1 MKRISG
7 WKKSLLVVL
16 GCSLWHLPLGAC
28 AALSLDQAVDMALNQ
43 NTEIRIAAKGE
54 DKAEAELAAAKG
66 ADGVTVTATSSVS
79 ISDGA
84 EKKFSNSNTNTLK
97 AALPIYTGGKNEL
110 TIENT
115 KSAYLSSQFNT
126 MRTKE
131 NIKLSTIKAYY
142 DVLEAQKT
150 IAVDKESV
158 DNYAAHLENVEQLY
172 SAGSKA
178 KIEVLRSEVQ
188 LSDARQTLIKAQ
200 NTYEIALSTLKNI
213 IRLDREEPLELTTDF
228 SYMTFSPELSECLAK
243 ARENRKDLRQAE
255 LAVEES
261 EKDIKIAKAGFLPSV
276 DLTASVGWED
286 RALPDDKHYNYTAGV
301 TANWDIFDN
310 QVTKANV
317 KGAEAARDEAEL
329 TLLKKTD
336 DIDLEVRQAYLN
348 MREAEKRFISTGDAV
363 KQARED
369 YYIANAKY
377 KAGEGL
383 MLDIIDAQLALS
395 TAQLNY
401 ISAQY
406 DYVRYKAEVE
416 NVIGSSEEVAQ

>member
-1 MKRISG
+1 
-7 WKKSLLVVL
+7 
-16 GCSLWHLPLGAC
+16 
-28 AALSLDQAVDMALNQ
+28 
-43 NTEIRIAAKGE
+43 
-54 DKAEAELAAAKG
+54 
-66 ADGVTVTATSSVS
+66 
-79 ISDGA
+79 
-84 EKKFSNSNTNTLK
+84 
-97 AALPIYTGGKNEL
+97 
-110 TIENT
+110 
-115 KSAYLSSQFNT
+115 

-228 SYMTFSPELSECLAK
+228 SYMTFSPELSDCLAK

-255 LAVEES
+255 LAVEEA

-286 RALPDDKHYNYTAGV
+286 RALPDDKHYNYTAGI
-301 TANWDIFDN
+301 TASWDIFDN

-348 MREAEKRFISTGDAV
+348 MREAEKRFVSTGDAI